1 MPVPR
6 IASTTY
12 PHSSHTDLITTRCPS
27 ATRTSSSV
35 SPLIAGIPQLLE
47 PCATS
52 AHHGPWL
59 ALTVA
64 TQVQP
69 FSVPTIVTSA
79 LQSAITHVT
88 LSPLLT
94 GGVLAATSTRLFCQ
108 TSAPIVSGS
117 ATMSVGVMEAMS
129 HATTVPDT
137 SPIRQRRISGAG

>member
-12 PHSSHTDLITTRCPS
+12 PHSSHTDLITIRCPS
-27 ATRTSSSV
+27 PTRTSSSV
-35 SPLIAGIPQLLE
+35 SPLIAGIPQSLE

-52 AHHGPWL
+52 AHHGPSL
-59 ALTVA
+59 APTVA
-64 TQVQP
+64 TEVPP
-69 FSVPTIVTSA
+69 FLGVTIVTSA

-88 LSPLLT
+88 LSLLLT
-94 GGVLAATSTRLFCQ
+94 GGVLAAISTRSFCQ

-117 ATMSVGVMEAMS
+117 ATTSVGVMGVMS

>member
-6 IASTTY
+6 IVSTTY

-27 ATRTSSSV
+27 PTRTSSSV

-47 PCATS
+47 QCATS

-59 ALTVA
+59 APTVA

-69 FSVPTIVTSA
+69 FLGVTIVTSA

-94 GGVLAATSTRLFCQ
+94 GGVLAAISTRSFCR
-108 TSAPIVSGS
+108 TYAIGASRS
-117 ATMSVGVMEAMS
+117 ATTSVGATEAMS

>member
-6 IASTTY
+6 IVSTTY

-27 ATRTSSSV
+27 PTRTSSSV

-47 PCATS
+47 QCATS

-59 ALTVA
+59 APTVA
-64 TQVQP
+64 TEVQP
-69 FSVPTIVTSA
+69 FLGVTIVTSA
-79 LQSAITHVT
+79 FQSAITRVT
-88 LSPLLT
+88 LRPLLT
-94 GGVLAATSTRLFCQ
+94 GGVLAATSTRSFCR
-108 TSAPIVSGS
+108 TSAIGAGRT
-117 ATMSVGVMEAMS
+117 ATTSVDAMGAMS